1 MLKQLLFIGSI
12 GLFAM
17 ACGGNTVT
25 VNTNTNSNAANVAAN
40 ASTNVTNTANVANTT
55 NTGNPAAN
63 SANVNKT
70 ANTTAAKPA
79 QSGPKRISFTK
90 GSTNAIEYFDLEV
103 GESKQFVVG
112 AAKGQDLT
120 IGSGG
125 DLKFTMIT
133 KGKMV
138 DETNDSTSY
147 NGTTIAGGDFVFEV
161 TNTATK
167 KNKTSINVIIQ
178 TIGDD

>member
-1 MLKQLLFIGSI
+1 MTKKLLFIGSI
-12 GLFAM
+12 GVFTI
-17 ACGGNTVT
+17 ACGGNVAP
-25 VNTNTNSNAANVAAN
+25 VNPTTNSAANTNAANVTN
-40 ASTNVTNTANVANTT
+40 AANTT
-55 NTGNPAAN
+55 NTTNVTAN
-63 SANVNKT
+63 KP

-79 QSGPKRISFTK
+79 PSGPKRISFTK

-103 GESKQFVVG
+103 GESKQFVIG

-120 IGSGG
+120 IGNGG
-125 DLKFTMIT
+125 DLKVAMIT

-147 NGTTIAGGDFVFEV
+147 NGTTIAGGDFIFEV
-161 TNTATK
+161 TNTAKK
-167 KNKTSINVIIQ
+167 KNKSSVNVIIE